1 MLPAVDRAPE
11 LEYGY
16 MAENNDVRSYHG
28 DSPFASDDE
37 KSEDEGES
45 QCCAE
50 VTIQSSCGSGA
61 MTTSLSSEVSE
72 VPFSMPM
79 CSNCCAVQTVVWR
92 EDDEGLTLCNACYYY
107 VKTHGVKRPPS
118 LEWSPGRQ
126 PYIPKTLHCTACG
139 DVGLSVDV
147 IGELKKS
154 SCRTCND
161 YETYKIFPVEEKP
174 AEVAEKVEGPPKDVG
189 EKKPSEPKGI
199 PYRKLRSNLVETQL
213 AEKIAKRQCDSYNNT
228 CDLILSVGAGLWCGL
243 LMVYM
248 IASIERDGAVPQN
261 HVPVVSTSVRNVSY
275 IELEPC
281 TGIRIVKVCQF
292 VDWCDDLRK
301 MNPTAPQ
308 ERPVIKINH
317 QEIPADDVLRLY
329 VETVEISHDFS
340 EKLIDEVWAF
350 HSRSNQKIRQI
361 VGAVARNPR
370 KTRN

>member
-11 LEYGY
+11 LEYEY

-37 KSEDEGES
+37 KSEDEGAS
-45 QCCAE
+45 QYCAE
-50 VTIQSSCGSGA
+50 VTIRSSVGSGA

-147 IGELKKS
+147 IGELKK
-154 SCRTCND
+154 TCND

-174 AEVAEKVEGPPKDVG
+174 AEVAEKVESPLKDAG
-189 EKKPSEPKGI
+189 EKKPSVPKGI

-213 AEKIAKRQCDSYNNT
+213 AEKIAKRQCESYN
-228 CDLILSVGAGLWCGL
+228 
-243 LMVYM
+243 
-248 IASIERDGAVPQN
+248 GAVPQN
-261 HVPVVSTSVRNVSY
+261 DVPVVSTSVRNVSY

-281 TGIRIVKVCQF
+281 TRIRIVKVCQF

-301 MNPTAPQ
+301 LSPTAPQ
-308 ERPVIKINH
+308 EKLVIEINH
-317 QEIPADDVLRLY
+317 QEIPADDFLRLY

-350 HSRSNQKIRQI
+350 HSRSSQKIRQI
-361 VGAVARNPR
+361 VGAVARNSRETR
-370 KTRN
+370 K